1 VQGYRRPEEATVRI
15 ESRVFSV
22 SWIPSDVVA
31 GASRF
36 LLALARLD
44 ADEPPPDEVQDPAP
58 LLAAGRIR
66 QANELRAWVE
76 FDDSGRPNAWGYDD
90 ARAVD
95 DPADGFPV
103 LRSEPDVGDD
113 AVRFV
118 QTMGGRLGNAV
129 PRRVFGKPLLR
140 LEAPVAWTTLAL
152 TIESGDAAHGEMV
165 GASPFPR
172 HWLYDEMGRLRA
184 KSAEI
189 DFRRWLEGADTG
201 ETPWG
206 GEKTRE
212 FVALAESALERQI
225 SGRIMGSRPRV
236 RSVKAGTMLTQQGDR
251 DDTVFV
257 VIDGILDVDVGNQT
271 IAEVG
276 PGAVV
281 GERASID
288 GRRSSTLR
296 ARTDT
301 RVVALAPGVLTREE
315 RDRLAAAHRREEED

>member
-1 VQGYRRPEEATVRI
+1 MRI

-31 GASRF
+31 GVSRF
-36 LLALARLD
+36 LFALARLD
-44 ADEPPPDEVQDPAP
+44 ADEPPPDEVQDPAQ
-58 LLAAGRIR
+58 LLAASRIR
-66 QANELRAWVE
+66 QANELSAWVE

-95 DPADGFPV
+95 EDAGFPL
-103 LRSEPDVGDD
+103 LRSEPEVGED

-129 PRRVFGKPLLR
+129 PRRVFGKPLVR

-152 TIESGDAAHGEMV
+152 TIESGGGAHGEMV

-172 HWLYDEMGRLRA
+172 HWLYDEMGTLQL

-201 ETPWG
+201 QTPWG
-206 GEKTRE
+206 GERTHE

-225 SGRIMGSRPRV
+225 SGRIMGSHPRV
-236 RSVKAGTMLTQQGDR
+236 RRVKAGTMLTQQGDR

-257 VIDGILDVDVGNQT
+257 VLDGVLDVDVGNQT

-288 GRRSSTLR
+288 GRRSATLR
-296 ARTDT
+296 ARTDS
-301 RVVALAPGVLTREE
+301 RVVALAPGALTREE